1 MNTVDYILAFS
12 GTAVGSALIGGWI
25 NRKKDQIEVR
35 IKEQTFYKQLIK
47 DLDSQRE
54 KEKKERLG
62 LQKKIDELKK
72 TVEEFMRKDEE
83 KTQQIED
90 LKNTVKRWEENTI
103 ELKGI
108 ITQKDRQISNLFQQ
122 IERHEGK

>member
-1 MNTVDYILAFS
+1 
-12 GTAVGSALIGGWI
+12 
-25 NRKKDQIEVR
+25 
-35 IKEQTFYKQLIK
+35 
-47 DLDSQRE
+47 
-54 KEKKERLG
+54 